1 MTGIC
6 QLPIDLGGK
15 IFLVNVM
22 VMEGPLDFNM
32 LHGHDY
38 IYQECRGV
46 YDLSRDAFYHNRS
59 IVTIDQLTFDD
70 THPRSMKDHIAPL
83 YLFLVFRWTLPCNG

>member
-1 MTGIC
+1 M
-6 QLPIDLGGK
+6 PIDLGGK